1 MKYKTAFFKNLVII
15 LPVIW
20 AIIFAYGGVQNKN
33 IKSDSLKSDNKQK
46 EQETGKDEEK
56 STPDTVKIGAY
67 LFSIYN
73 LDFPGNKVNMDFYIW
88 LNTKKDSLNLAENFE
103 VVNSIQFNKL
113 SENNEKRGDINY
125 ITFRVNSELKNQ
137 WNISN
142 FPFDKQK
149 LEIIIEDADK
159 DNTQL
164 VYIAD
169 TIASKLD
176 PNVMLEG
183 WKISDFSLKAADYT
197 YQTNYGDP
205 AIPLNEYSTYS
216 RVILSFTIQRAGY
229 GLFFKLFIGLFISVL
244 ISLLTFFIDPVDL
257 DPRFG
262 LSVGAIFAAIAS
274 QYVITST
281 LPQNA
286 RLTLVDILHDISFIF
301 IFLCI
306 LGSVISLH
314 LKKKNKI
321 ETHKKLDKISFVIL
335 TICYLTIALYFV
347 IRAL

>member
-1 MKYKTAFFKNLVII
+1 MKYKTHFLKKFVII

-20 AIIFAYGGVQNKN
+20 AVIFTYGWIQNYGNKPDTLKTVTKQYNVKVKN
-33 IKSDSLKSDNKQK
+33 DEGKSA
-46 EQETGKDEEK
+46 
-56 STPDTVKIGAY
+56 PDTVKIGAY
-67 LFSIYN
+67 LFSIYD
-73 LDFPGNKVNMDFYIW
+73 LDFPGNKVNMDFYVW

-113 SENNEKRGDINY
+113 SENNERRGDINY

-137 WNISN
+137 WDVSN
-142 FPFDKQK
+142 FPFDKQR
-149 LEIIIEDADK
+149 LEVIIEDADK
-159 DNTQL
+159 DNSQL
-164 VYIAD
+164 VFVAD
-169 TIASKLD
+169 TIASKMD
-176 PNVMLEG
+176 PNVKMEG
-183 WKISDFSLKAADYT
+183 WKISDFNIKTVDYT

-205 AIPLNEYSTYS
+205 AIPLNEYSAYS
-216 RVILSFTIQRAGY
+216 RVILSFTIQRVGN

-314 LKKKNKI
+314 LKKKNQIAK
-321 ETHKKLDKISFVIL
+321 HKKLDKISFVIL
-335 TICYLTIALYFV
+335 TICYLTLAFYFV